1 MKNIIDDYNYNK
13 LLQTLLEGHGVDII
27 NDNTIQL
34 LDETYRLDHKYSGL
48 IKMLEEGEYSYEN
61 DIIYGKNKTERIVNL
76 DVKNDKVYLFYSDGS
91 QEVLPMVYWLLLPR
105 STNTSKKLKGTQYY
119 NNILKFKTQEEF
131 KKAQKTLGRSDKYIV
146 WDLREQA
153 MIYYGITLF
162 KGLMLDNV
170 SVLSWDIETDGL
182 SHHKD
187 SIVYL
192 ITNTFYDGN
201 GTITKKHFRL
211 DNYDNCGE
219 MINDWCTHVCA
230 MNPSILN
237 GHNIFGYDLQYLK
250 HVASLYNVD
259 LLLGRDGSSLT
270 FKTKPRNYRVDGS
283 QKWEFYDCHCFG
295 RDIIDGMFLAV
306 KYDIG
311 RDYPSWALKTI
322 ADHEGLIKEGRQFY
336 DASKINENWSDPV
349 EREKIVQYGIDD
361 SDDSYNLFNLHIPSY
376 FYLCQNIPTTFQ
388 NLINTASGKWLNSLF
403 VRAYLQQGYSIPKP
417 DDGSSFEG
425 ALSYG
430 IPGVYNNM
438 YKVDVASLYPSI
450 MRHWKIC
457 NERKD
462 YLKLFPQVVET
473 FTLERLKNK
482 KIAKDTG
489 NPYYK
494 ALEQSQ
500 KVVIN
505 SLYGFLGAPGLN
517 FNSHKHAAEVTRHGR
532 EILEKA
538 IVWSTGYNLEYWKQ
552 THIRDKEGLHLV
564 NCDTDSIMVCNYDH
578 SEWSKEDRELYL
590 KGLNDQFPELIKW
603 EDDGYYTHGVVVKT
617 KNYVLVEEGSTK
629 AKYKGSGL
637 VDTKKEPALL
647 EMLHLLIEEGLLF
660 QKRSLESI
668 YQEYIQEARDIKEIK
683 RWAVKKSITEK
694 LLDSD
699 RSNETKVMDALE
711 GLDYSVGDK
720 IFVFNKIEGEIQAV
734 VKGEPFFYKKTGLP
748 KMIPNRVLKTVD
760 TYDGNYDKIHYLE
773 RIHATLN
780 TLNLVI
786 DINRFPRYKE

>member
-1 MKNIIDDYNYNK
+1 MNIIDDYNYNK
-13 LLQTLLEGHGVDII
+13 LLSRLLEGHGVDII
-27 NDNTIQL
+27 NNNTIKLQ
-34 LDETYRLDHKYSGL
+34 DETFTLDGKYLGL
-48 IKMLEEGEYSYEN
+48 VKMLEDGEYRYED
-61 DIIYGKNKTERIVNL
+61 DIIYGKNKTELLVNL
-76 DVKNDKVYLFYSDGS
+76 DVKDDQVHLFYSDGS
-91 QEVLPMVYWLLLPR
+91 QETLPMTYWLLLPH
-105 STNTSKKLKGTQYY
+105 STPRSKKLKGSQYY
-119 NNILKFKTQEEF
+119 NNLLTFKTHEEF
-131 KKAQKTLGRSDKYIV
+131 KKAQKLLGRSDKYIV

-162 KGLMLDNV
+162 KGLMLDDV
-170 SVLSWDIETDGL
+170 SVMSWDIESDGL
-182 SHHKD
+182 TQHD
-187 SIVYL
+187 ESIVYL
-192 ITNTFYDGN
+192 ITNTFYDGR
-201 GTITKKHFRL
+201 GKLTKKHFRL
-211 DNYDNCGE
+211 DDYENCGE
-219 MINDWCTHVCA
+219 MIADWCTYVCA
-230 MNPSILN
+230 MNPAILN

-250 HVASLYNVD
+250 HVASLYD
-259 LLLGRDGSSLT
+259 TSLLLGRDGSELT
-270 FKTKPRNYRVDGS
+270 FKTKPKNYRVDGS
-283 QKWEFYDCHCFG
+283 QTWEFYDCQCFG

-311 RDYPSWALKTI
+311 RDYPSWNLKVI
-322 ADHEGLIKEGRQFY
+322 AEHEGIIKEGRQFY
-336 DASKINENWSDPV
+336 DASKIRTNWANPV

-361 SDDSYNLFNLHIPSY
+361 SDDSYNLFKLHIPSF

-403 VRAYLQQGYSIPKP
+403 VRAYVQQGYSIPKP
-417 DDGSSFEG
+417 DEGASFEG

-462 YLKLFPQVVET
+462 YLKLFPTVVET

-532 EILEKA
+532 EILEQA
-538 IVWSTGYNLEYWKQ
+538 IVWSTGYNLDYWKVDQ
-552 THIRDKEGLHLV
+552 VRDNDGLHLV
-564 NCDTDSIMVCNYDH
+564 NCDTDSIMICKYDR
-578 SEWSKEDRELYL
+578 SEWAQEERDAYL
-590 KGLNDQFPELIKW
+590 KELNEQFPALIKW

-647 EMLHLLIEEGLLF
+647 EMLHLLIEDGLLF
-660 QKRSLESI
+660 QKQALDTI
-668 YQEYIQEARDIKEIK
+668 YERYVQEAREIKEIK

-694 LLDSD
+694 LLESD
-699 RSNETKVMDALE
+699 RANETKVVDALE
-711 GLDYSVGDK
+711 GLEFSVGDK
-720 IFVFNKIEGEIQAV
+720 IFVFNKIEGEVQAV
-734 VKGEPFFYKKTGLP
+734 EKGEPVFYKKTGLP

-760 TYDGNYDKIHYLE
+760 SFDGDYDKIHYLE
-773 RIHATLN
+773 RVHATLK
-780 TLNLVI
+780 TLSQVV
-786 DINRFPRYKE
+786 DIKQFPRYKE